1 MMMMMMMYI
10 IEYADNAHDDGDDDA
25 ITRLTTVKFTDAAGL
40 RRLIQVKNKELKH
53 MKGLAATILTQRT
66 GISR

>member
-1 MMMMMMMYI
+1 MMIMMMSI
-10 IEYADNAHDDGDDDA
+10 IEYSDYEHDDGDDDA
-25 ITRLTTVKFTDAAGL
+25 ITRLTTTVKFIDAAGL

-66 GISR
+66 GISK

>member
-1 MMMMMMMYI
+1 MMMMMMMMSI
-10 IEYADNAHDDGDDDA
+10 IEYADNGHDDGDA